1 MNQVYSPDN
10 RINALNLYAAGVP
23 VNEIMQQTGFSHSY
37 LYALI
42 SKANLLRQRDTK
54 TNLMDGSPS
63 KQVHTVELA
72 KKKKLIDGFLASENK
87 TRYAAEHGV
96 PRSTLYRWSKKDDII
111 QGHHGRTINI
121 KMYDE
126 SLRINEK
133 LLKMIAVLQSV
144 HCSVFAPLPVKMA
157 EMDRLNNDYGRNV
170 LCDALLVD
178 RATYFNHLKRNKRE
192 NSWFVIRREELKTA
206 IEKTYHEHN
215 QIPGIR
221 KVHALL
227 KQKGYQ
233 VSIHMVGE
241 LMKELGLVSIRNS
254 AKQIYLSTVKEYE
267 NEINLKNQFP
277 CYLPNQLWRSDF
289 TFFPVG
295 DIKYCICII
304 MDACTRVIIAYKVG
318 RKATTQ
324 MLTQCFKKAI
334 NIRKINPDHTLVF
347 HSDQGAQ
354 YTSYAFKNLLRQYGI
369 KQSFSRRGKPTDNAM
384 IESFNRS
391 FKTEALYCR
400 EIPSER
406 KFKKLISEYI
416 EKYYTE
422 RPHESL
428 NYDTPMHYEQKLLK
442 QDSPTPDSTI

>member
-10 RINALNLYAAGVP
+10 RINALNLYAAGVT
-23 VNEIMQQTGFSHSY
+23 VNEIKRQTGLSRSY
-37 LYALI
+37 LYALVNE
-42 SKANLLRQRDTK
+42 ANLPRQRDTK
-54 TNLMDGSPS
+54 TNLF
-63 KQVHTVELA
+63 
-72 KKKKLIDGFLASENK
+72 KKATETRDDPINLSEKKALIDAFRISKNK
-87 TRYAAEHGV
+87 TQFALDHCV
-96 PRSTLYRWSKKDDII
+96 SRSTLYRWSKKDDII
-111 QGHHGRTINI
+111 QGHKGRTINI

-126 SLRINEK
+126 ALRSIGK
-133 LLKMIAVLQSV
+133 LQNIIKALQSV
-144 HCSVFAPLPVKMA
+144 HCTVFAPLQVRMS
-157 EMDRLNNDYGRNV
+157 EMDRLNGEFGKNV

-178 RATYFNHLKRNKRE
+178 HGTYANHLKRNKRDD
-192 NSWFVIRREELKTA
+192 SWFMVRREELKTA

-221 KVHALL
+221 KVYALL

-267 NEINLKNQFP
+267 NEINLKNRFP

-324 MLTQCFKKAI
+324 MLTQCFKKAMSSRQI
-334 NIRKINPDHTLVF
+334 KPEQTLVF

-354 YTSYAFKNLLRQYGI
+354 YTAYAFKNLLRQYGV

-391 FKTEALYCR
+391 FKAEELYR
-400 EIPSER
+400 HEYLSDR
-406 KFKKLISEYI
+406 KFKALISKYI
-416 EKYYTE
+416 ENYNFS

-428 NYDTPMHYEQKLLK
+428 NYDTPMHYEQTLLM
-442 QDSPTPDSTI
+442 QDCSTPGSDT